1 MISYRKFFQDHESV
15 LRSFEKI
22 AFFFLE
28 IKRLYLVQKIYLF
41 KIFSSLRIRALFL
54 DSIKETETYYLR
66 GTLISIKKTRNV
78 NTWLDIHWLNLTW
91 HDCTWFDIMWLDK
104 TCFRHYYCLMFSF
117 TFQTIH
123 LREVFHLSWKSFPFH
138 TFCSPY
144 FSCRVSSKGEC
155 TDWYSGKVD
164 SGRVADEL
172 PHVYVQNDRLLLQ
185 LGD

>member
-91 HDCTWFDIMWLDK
+91 HDCTWFDIMWLDMTWLK
-104 TCFRHYYCLMFSF
+104 HYYCLMCF
-117 TFQTIH
+117 H
-123 LREVFHLSWKSFPFH
+123 LRSKRSILV
-138 TFCSPY
+138 TFSIYLENPLTHY
-144 FSCRVSSKGEC
+144 IF
-155 TDWYSGKVD
+155 
-164 SGRVADEL
+164 L
-172 PHVYVQNDRLLLQ
+172 PHTLA
-185 LGD
+185 LG